1 MKQYGTAETRPRAG
15 EIRPKPAGR
24 EYGRRCFRPANAR
37 RGIEF
42 HQDPPEDWLAP
53 APRATRGTM
62 NRLTSA
68 GRSRRRRDKMRDAGS
83 TRPGRGS
90 LANRLHFKHW
100 IHALLAPLFIILTLT
115 QARSEPLQH
124 TLDRIIRDDKVPG
137 AVLLVSGP
145 SGRQIVA
152 AGIAN
157 KATGEAMRPDSRFY
171 IASSGKLVT
180 TVTIL
185 QMVGEGHIGINDRIF
200 DTVKSIPGITSLA
213 NIRRVTLAQLLTHRS
228 GLPDY
233 YTDRFT
239 RQAEQLRNKLFTA
252 DESLAFAYDGNAE
265 NEPGEAYNYSNTN
278 FVLLG
283 RIAETLGRSSYAEL
297 ARQRVFIPAGMD
309 STTVGANKA
318 TPHLAHGYVKDDDG
332 NLEDV
337 SFNGWNAITGDG
349 AIVTTAT
356 DTESLLFVLFR
367 DGKLLRQNELKLAQ
381 TVARGNDDAGYGHGI
396 EISEGHW
403 GTMYGHSG
411 YIPGFTAE
419 VWYIPSLKLAVVFFC
434 NGDRAGGG
442 DVVQQAVNAWL
453 R

>member
-1 MKQYGTAETRPRAG
+1 VKRLHPASPRNAG
-15 EIRPKPAGR
+15 AK
-24 EYGRRCFRPANAR
+24 
-37 RGIEF
+37 
-42 HQDPPEDWLAP
+42 
-53 APRATRGTM
+53 
-62 NRLTSA
+62 RLE
-68 GRSRRRRDKMRDAGS
+68 
-83 TRPGRGS
+83 RGS
-90 LANRLHFKHW
+90 RANRIHVKCW

-115 QARSEPLQH
+115 QARAESLQR
-124 TLDRIIRDDKVPG
+124 TIDRIIRDDKVPG

-145 SGRQIVA
+145 SGRQVVA

-185 QMVGEGHIGINDRIF
+185 QMVGEGRVGINDRIF
-200 DTVKSIPGITSLA
+200 DTVKSIPGITRLA
-213 NIRRVTLAQLLTHRS
+213 NITQVTLAQLLTHRS

-239 RQAEQLRNKLFTA
+239 SLADQHRDKLFTA
-252 DESLAFAYDGNAE
+252 DESLAFAYDADAE
-265 NEPGEAYNYSNTN
+265 NEPGAAYNYSNTN

-283 RIAETLGRSSYAEL
+283 RIAEILGRSSYAEL
-297 ARQRVFIPAGMD
+297 TRQRVFVPAGMG
-309 STTVGANKA
+309 STTIGANKT

-332 NLEDV
+332 KLQDV

-349 AIVTTAT
+349 AIVTTAA
-356 DTESLLFVLFR
+356 DYESLLFALFR
-367 DGKLLRQNELKLAQ
+367 DGKLLPPNELELAQ
-381 TVARGNDDAGYGHGI
+381 SVARGNGDAGYGHGI
-396 EISEGHW
+396 EISDGHW
-403 GTMYGHSG
+403 GVMYGHSG

-442 DVVQQAVNAWL
+442 DVVEQAVTAWL